1 MKLTRWLLL
10 LLTALTLAVAPAQTP
25 APAAK
30 KTAAV
35 APAAKTLVDINSAS
49 ADDLGKLPGIG
60 TAYADK
66 IVKGRPYNAKTDLT
80 RKKIIPAATYAKI
93 KDMIIAKQK

>member
-10 LLTALTLAVAPAQTP
+10 LAALTLAVAPAQTP
-25 APAAK
+25 APTAKAA
-30 KTAAV
+30 AA